1 MAVLS
6 LSGVKKSF
14 GPTEIIR
21 GIDLDIIE
29 GEKHAIIGPNGAG
42 KSTLFHIISGRYAPS
57 AGEITLKQNKI
68 TGLPPYEI
76 VRQGLSRSFQV
87 TNVFQRM
94 TVYENIRV
102 ALLWSMGFKYSFWQ
116 FLNKQKALNEK
127 TAAVLDSI
135 GLGDKHNSIASE
147 LGYAE
152 QRALELGIAIA
163 CGAEVI
169 LLDEPVAGM
178 SRSEATSAV
187 ELIKKITAGKT
198 LVMVEHDMDIV
209 FDVADRISVLVYGE
223 IIATGTPR
231 EVRNNPKVKE
241 AYLGDV
247 ANQIGETS

>member
-231 EVRNNPKVKE
+231 EVRSNPKVKE

-247 ANQIGETS
+247 ANQIGEAG